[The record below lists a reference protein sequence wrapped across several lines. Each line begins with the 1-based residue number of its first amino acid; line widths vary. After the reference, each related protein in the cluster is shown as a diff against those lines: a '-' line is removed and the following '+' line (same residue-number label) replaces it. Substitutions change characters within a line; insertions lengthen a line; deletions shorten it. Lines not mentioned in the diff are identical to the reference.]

1 MSELLSKISSYNL
14 YNYLLV
20 GFVYNMLLCHYT
32 QLGYVDESI
41 LKTLI
46 VCYVMGLFIAK
57 LASLFLEPLLIRLHW
72 NNKKFLK
79 WRNKNEYLEA
89 SFKDAKIPILLEE
102 ANVCRNIA
110 MPIFVFFICL
120 LYDKYVSIY
129 IYMIVAECLFYV
141 IAFFICIF
149 SYKKKIRQ
157 ISDRID
163 KSRSA

>member
-1 MSELLSKISSYNL
+1 MSELLTKISSYNL

-32 QLGYVDESI
+32 QLGYMDDNIFKV
-41 LKTLI
+41 LI

-57 LASLFLEPLLIRLHW
+57 LASLFLEPFLIGLHW

-79 WRNKNEYLEA
+79 WRNKNEYSEA

-102 ANVCRNIA
+102 ANVCRNFA
-110 MPIFVFFICL
+110 MAIFVFFVCL
-120 LYDKYVSIY
+120 IYDKYVSTY
-129 IYMIVAECLFYV
+129 IPMIVAEYLFYA
-141 IAFFICIF
+141 ITFFICLF

>member
-1 MSELLSKISSYNL
+1 MPL
-14 YNYLLV
+14 YPTWIC
-20 GFVYNMLLCHYT
+20 G
-32 QLGYVDESI
+32 
-41 LKTLI
+41 
-46 VCYVMGLFIAK
+46 
-57 LASLFLEPLLIRLHW
+57 R
-72 NNKKFLK
+72 
-79 WRNKNEYLEA
+79 EY
-89 SFKDAKIPILLEE
+89 FKDSHCVLCDGIIYCQISISFFGTTSYSASKIPILLEE

-110 MPIFVFFICL
+110 MAIFLFFIFL

-129 IYMIVAECLFYV
+129 ISMIVAECLFYV

>member
-89 SFKDAKIPILLEE
+89 SLKMQKYLFFWRKLMFVEILLWPYS
-102 ANVCRNIA
+102 C
-110 MPIFVFFICL
+110 FS
-120 LYDKYVSIY
+120 YVSYMINTFQYIY
-129 IYMIVAECLFYV
+129 IYDSCRMFVLCHS
-141 IAFFICIF
+141 FFHLYF
-149 SYKKKIRQ
+149 FL
-157 ISDRID
+157 
-163 KSRSA
+163 

>member
-110 MPIFVFFICL
+110 MAIFVFFICL

-129 IYMIVAECLFYV
+129 IYIYDSCRMFVLCHS
-141 IAFFICIF
+141 FFHLYF
-149 SYKKKIRQ
+149 FL
-157 ISDRID
+157 
-163 KSRSA
+163 

>member
-1 MSELLSKISSYNL
+1 MPLYPTWICGREYFKDSHCVLCDGIIYCQISIS
-14 YNYLLV
+14 
-20 GFVYNMLLCHYT
+20 
-32 QLGYVDESI
+32 
-41 LKTLI
+41 
-46 VCYVMGLFIAK
+46 
-57 LASLFLEPLLIRLHW
+57 FLEPLLIRLHW

-110 MPIFVFFICL
+110 MAIFVFFICL

-129 IYMIVAECLFYV
+129 ISMIVAECLFYV

-149 SYKKKIRQ
+149 PIKRKF
-157 ISDRID
+157 D
-163 KSRSA
+163 KLVTE

>member
-72 NNKKFLK
+72 MH
-79 WRNKNEYLEA
+79 
-89 SFKDAKIPILLEE
+89 IPADTRSAFPVIS
-102 ANVCRNIA
+102 VQS
-110 MPIFVFFICL
+110 P
-120 LYDKYVSIY
+120 VSIQ
-129 IYMIVAECLFYV
+129 C
-141 IAFFICIF
+141 CWQ
-149 SYKKKIRQ
+149 S
-157 ISDRID
+157 
-163 KSRSA
+163 

>member
-89 SFKDAKIPILLEE
+89 SFKDAKIPFFWRKLMFVEILLWPYS
-102 ANVCRNIA
+102 C
-110 MPIFVFFICL
+110 FS
-120 LYDKYVSIY
+120 YVSYMINTFQY
-129 IYMIVAECLFYV
+129 IYL
-141 IAFFICIF
+141 
-149 SYKKKIRQ
+149 
-157 ISDRID
+157 
-163 KSRSA
+163 

>member
-1 MSELLSKISSYNL
+1 DTSRQTKNL
-14 YNYLLV
+14 N
-20 GFVYNMLLCHYT
+20 
-32 QLGYVDESI
+32 
-41 LKTLI
+41 K
-46 VCYVMGLFIAK
+46 
-57 LASLFLEPLLIRLHW
+57 LLIRILLHLQVE
-72 NNKKFLK
+72 FS
-79 WRNKNEYLEA
+79 RNKNEYLEA

-110 MPIFVFFICL
+110 MAIFVFFICL

-129 IYMIVAECLFYV
+129 ISMIVAECLFYV

>member
-1 MSELLSKISSYNL
+1 
-14 YNYLLV
+14 
-20 GFVYNMLLCHYT
+20 MLLCHYT

-102 ANVCRNIA
+102 ANVLCHS
-110 MPIFVFFICL
+110 FFH
-120 LYDKYVSIY
+120 LY
-129 IYMIVAECLFYV
+129 
-141 IAFFICIF
+141 FFL
-149 SYKKKIRQ
+149 
-157 ISDRID
+157 
-163 KSRSA
+163 

>member
-110 MPIFVFFICL
+110 MAIFVFFICL

-129 IYMIVAECLFYV
+129 ISMIVAECLFYV

-149 SYKKKIRQ
+149 SYKKKI
-157 ISDRID
+157 
-163 KSRSA
+163 

>member
-1 MSELLSKISSYNL
+1 
-14 YNYLLV
+14 
-20 GFVYNMLLCHYT
+20 MLLCHYT

-110 MPIFVFFICL
+110 MAIFVFFICL

-129 IYMIVAECLFYV
+129 ISMIVAECLFYI

>member
-72 NNKKFLK
+72 NNKKFLNGEIK
-79 WRNKNEYLEA
+79 MNIWKHH
-89 SFKDAKIPILLEE
+89 LL
-102 ANVCRNIA
+102 
-110 MPIFVFFICL
+110 MQS
-120 LYDKYVSIY
+120 Y
-129 IYMIVAECLFYV
+129 
-141 IAFFICIF
+141 
-149 SYKKKIRQ
+149 YKKVKCGKI
-157 ISDRID
+157 
-163 KSRSA
+163 